1 LQSRPEIVV
10 LLAEKKQRCPQMTNG
25 KNRVVIFD
33 TTMRDGEQSPGASM
47 SLEEKIQITR
57 LFEKIGIDIVEAGFP
72 AASKGDFEAVSEI
85 SKILKNSI
93 PCGLSRHVKKDIDA
107 CHEALKQASRFRIHT
122 FISTSPLHMK
132 HKLNKNPDEVL
143 ESIKEHVVYARK
155 FTDDVEWSC
164 EDGTRTDMDFMCKTV
179 ELAINCGAK
188 TINIPD
194 TVGYSYPSEF
204 TKIISTLLNKVPN
217 IDKAIISTHC
227 HNDLG
232 LAVANSLSGV
242 VAGARQVECTIN
254 GIGERAG
261 NAALEEIVMALKTR
275 NDLMPYHTNI
285 NTKLI
290 SKASKMVSNVTGF
303 PVQFNKAIVGKNA
316 FAHEAGIHQDGMLK
330 HRNTYEI
337 MTPESVGVKQTS
349 LVMGKHSG
357 RHAFKEKLADLGY
370 IDLQDDIIEKSFAKF
385 KALADKKKHVYDEDI
400 SALVDDSL
408 IKEDNVINLKSLK
421 VFAGTEEPQKAEME
435 LEVFGE
441 IKKDK
446 ATGDGPVDAIMKC
459 INKIYPHE
467 VKLQLYQV
475 HAVTEGTDAQA
486 TVSVKIEE
494 RGKTTVGQAADT
506 DTLVASA
513 KAYLNALNK
522 MLIKRNKTAPEEN
535 ISASA

>member
-1 LQSRPEIVV
+1 MQSRPEIVV
-10 LLAEKKQRCPQMTNG
+10 LLAEKKQRCSQMTNG
-25 KNRVVIFD
+25 NNRVVIFD

-107 CHEALKQASRFRIHT
+107 CYEALKQASRFRIHT

-232 LAVANSLSGV
+232 LAVANSLAGV

-421 VFAGTEEPQKAEME
+421 VFAGTEEPQRAEME

-494 RGKTTVGQAADT
+494 KGKTTVGQAADT

-513 KAYLNALNK
+513 KAYLSALNK
-522 MLIKRNKTAPEEN
+522 MLIKRNKTAPEED